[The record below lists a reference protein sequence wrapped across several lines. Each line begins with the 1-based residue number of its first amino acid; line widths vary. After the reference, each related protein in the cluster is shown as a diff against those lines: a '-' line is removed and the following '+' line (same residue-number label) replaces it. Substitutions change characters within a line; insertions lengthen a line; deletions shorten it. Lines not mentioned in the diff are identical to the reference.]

1 MNNDIYAEWLVKRK
15 NPWYRIPYFL
25 LVGVLALVVVLFT
38 IRNSWGIVALAALI
52 VGVMFTY
59 RYLQVEYEYVF
70 VTSELS
76 IDAIYSQQ
84 IRKTKKRIEMGDVE
98 SVEPTNE
105 QALQTKKEDKGIVFE
120 DYSSK
125 EQDAKTYTITYSE
138 KGSTHILV
146 FEPNDKLLRAMWRC
160 SPSKV
165 KIPAEMKKN
174 PAAE

>member
-1 MNNDIYAEWLVKRK
+1 MNNDIYAEWLIKRK

-25 LVGVLALVVVLFT
+25 LVGVLALVVILFT

-59 RYLQVEYEYVF
+59 RYLTVEYEYVF

-84 IRKTKKRIEMGDVE
+84 IRKTKKTVDMSSVE
-98 SVEPTNE
+98 LVEPTNVE
-105 QALQTKKEDKGIVFE
+105 KNKQRREDKGLVYE
-120 DYSSK
+120 DFSSG
-125 EQDAKTYTITYSE
+125 EPDAKTYTITYSD
-138 KGSTHILV
+138 GGATHLLV
-146 FEPNDKLLRAMWRC
+146 FEPDDKVLRAMWRC

-165 KIPAEMKKN
+165 KMQN
-174 PAAE
+174 